1 MLSSAIDEHVL
12 NTINEFKSSICNICE
27 RECYNIKEVYEELK
41 KHYCPETPHIE
52 IMKRAHVAENAIRR
66 TVSDKSYN
74 GLREEGC
81 IRVALALGVDNEEDI
96 DYLLNARGYAGLR
109 ECNRKDYVIWRNAVM
124 LVFRLQKEQP
134 DDILPENAV
143 LIFEES
149 IKKA

>member
-1 MLSSAIDEHVL
+1 MLRSKIDEHVL
-12 NTINEFKSSICNICE
+12 NTINEFKTNICNICE
-27 RECYNIKEVYEELK
+27 NECYSMKEVYEELRAD
-41 KHYCPETPHIE
+41 YCPGTPHSV

-74 GLREEGC
+74 GLKEEGC
-81 IRVALALGVDNEEDI
+81 IRIALALGVDNEEDI

-109 ECNRKDYVIWRNAVM
+109 ECNRKDYVIWRNAVIRI
-124 LVFRLQKEQP
+124 LQLQKEYP

-143 LIFEES
+143 VIFEDS